1 MEWSLEQL
9 QKINELQCWYL
20 KKTNKV
26 IEAIDNGKIK
36 IETYWND
43 CRNMVKSVRSDKQLK
58 EWQIVFE
65 NMENIIHNKYV
76 E

>member
-9 QKINELQCWYL
+9 QRINELQCWYL
-20 KKTNKV
+20 EKTNKV

-43 CRNMVKSVRSDKQLK
+43 CRNMVKSVRSDRQLK